1 MDVLSWIPRQS
12 RILFFILY
20 GGVKVPEIR
29 ATVDVQL
36 HRRLKEEAAREGMH
50 LKQLIA
56 KILEDHSKNSKGGS
70 RERK

>member
-1 MDVLSWIPRQS
+1 MCCRGCHDGRTSL
-12 RILFFILY
+12 FILY

-36 HRRLKEEAAREGMH
+36 HRKLKAEAAREGLH

-56 KILEDHSKNSKGGS
+56 KILGDYTKNKGGGNG
-70 RERK
+70 ERK

>member
-1 MDVLSWIPRQS
+1 MCCRGCHDGRTS
-12 RILFFILY
+12 FFIFY

-36 HRRLKEEAAREGMH
+36 HRKLKAEAAREGLH

-56 KILEDHSKNSKGGS
+56 KILGDYTKNKGGGNG
-70 RERK
+70 ERK

>member
-1 MDVLSWIPRQS
+1 MCRRGHHGGGTS
-12 RILFFILY
+12 FFIFY

-36 HRRLKEEAAREGMH
+36 HRKLKAEAAREGLH

-56 KILEDHSKNSKGGS
+56 KILEDHSKNRGGGNG
-70 RERK
+70 ERK

>member
-1 MDVLSWIPRQS
+1 
-12 RILFFILY
+12 
-20 GGVKVPEIR
+20 VPEIR